1 MRLSAP
7 QTFGELVD
15 FQPGA
20 PLAGDGETHGTTVL
34 ALMCT
39 DGVVILADR
48 RATMGSLIMFD
59 QAEKIVALD
68 RWTVVAISGAY
79 ARSIDVCRY
88 LQHAFM
94 YYERRNLQEIS
105 AQGKL
110 MEISKAL
117 SENLQL
123 ASDGFGVFLPIAAT
137 YDRKADQFGIHF
149 FDLAGARFES
159 AQYACAGSGSERIRG
174 IFEYALRDKGPWSD
188 RSLDDVL
195 EDGLR
200 MLDIAADLDSATG
213 GVRKHLPS
221 VCVLTAD
228 GARVMDES
236 EIRPVVA
243 KVLQT

>member
-1 MRLSAP
+1 MRLSP
-7 QTFGELVD
+7 PKTFSELVD
-15 FQPGA
+15 FQPGQL
-20 PLAGDGETHGTTVL
+20 PTGVGETHGTTVL
-34 ALMCT
+34 ALRCT
-39 DGVVILADR
+39 DGVVVLADR

-59 QAEKIVALD
+59 RAEKIVALD

-88 LQHAFM
+88 LRHAFM

-117 SENLQL
+117 SENLKL
-123 ASDGFGVFLPIAAT
+123 AADGFGVFLPIAAT
-137 YDRKADQFGIHF
+137 YDRKDDQFGIHF
-149 FDLAGARFES
+149 FDMAGARFES

-174 IFEYALRDKGPWSD
+174 IFEYALRDKGAWSD
-188 RSLDDVL
+188 RSIDDVL

-200 MLDIAADLDSATG
+200 MLDIAAELDSATG

-228 GARVMDES
+228 GARVLDED
-236 EIRPVVA
+236 ELRPVVA
-243 KVLQT
+243 RVLQT